1 MYTSNIQAGM
11 SLTPIDGGNLWTG
24 TWRIILCDRA
34 TQWFDSFNVFTN
46 ETTCNQYINIKLNFG
61 VNFLYFFINKNEI

>member
-1 MYTSNIQAGM
+1 MMYTSNIQAGM

-46 ETTCNQYINIKLNFG
+46 ETTCN
-61 VNFLYFFINKNEI
+61 